1 MKKILAVTKN
11 NYQINITNEQIYLQ
25 TVRPMIEAA
34 FHKTKV
40 TCFAYGQINKAN
52 AQAVKSVIEKTR

>member
-11 NYQINITNEQIYLQ
+11 NYQIIISVATILA
-25 TVRPMIEAA
+25 IAA
-34 FHKTKV
+34 
-40 TCFAYGQINKAN
+40 CFAYGQINKAN